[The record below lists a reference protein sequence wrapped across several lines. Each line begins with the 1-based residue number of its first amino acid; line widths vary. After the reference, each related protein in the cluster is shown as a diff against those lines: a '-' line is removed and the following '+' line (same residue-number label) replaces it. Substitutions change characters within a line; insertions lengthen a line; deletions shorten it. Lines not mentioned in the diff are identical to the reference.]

1 MQESDPN
8 RPVEPNNRLGR
19 ISKNA
24 AFLMMMAVMLLFVIR
39 SMSGPDQAVLDLTY
53 TEFNDHLNADRVD
66 QVTFRDRA
74 VTGEFRQPVREEG
87 EDFDRFRSRLP
98 GEVGDQLLEDLIAR
112 GVVVSAEATERGLGT
127 VLLGLLPWLLFI
139 AFWICCEK
147 IIKYGR

>member
-66 QVTFRDRA
+66 QVTFRDL
-74 VTGEFRQPVREEG
+74 
-87 EDFDRFRSRLP
+87 S
-98 GEVGDQLLEDLIAR
+98 LIH
-112 GVVVSAEATERGLGT
+112 
-127 VLLGLLPWLLFI
+127 I
-139 AFWICCEK
+139 
-147 IIKYGR
+147 